1 MKDEKKNNNILSAS
15 EIERIRKVYSNYSI
29 SNEYLNSEVKN
40 IMKCE
45 KINKETAIKK
55 IIKILSYY
63 C

>member
-15 EIERIRKVYSNYSI
+15 EIDRIRKVYSNYSI

>member
-1 MKDEKKNNNILSAS
+1 MRDEKKNNNILSAS